1 MKHGMRHVPLD
12 ERRDLVIDNLRAMVT
27 AQSALIFGLLTV
39 LGDSRVVSQCDL
51 RNVFRTALEMVDEV
65 GVSMAGRMPGGLESA
80 RLWLQ
85 QLLDDMPQTWS
96 A

>member
-1 MKHGMRHVPLD
+1 MKHGTAHVSLN
-12 ERRDLVIDNLRAMVT
+12 ESRDPVIDNLRAMVT
-27 AQSALIFGLLTV
+27 AQSALTFGLLTV
-39 LGDSRVVSQCDL
+39 LGDSRIVSRRDL
-51 RNVFRTALEMVDEV
+51 RNVFETALEMVDEV
-65 GVSMAGRMPGGLESA
+65 GASMAGRVPGGFESA